1 VRPCSLLLSLLA
13 TALLLVAC
21 EHTKVEPITDLD
33 LKKVPADSVKV
44 FLGVP
49 EEELVELA
57 HVDSSPSFEKSVRSK
72 RAQIEEMRKR
82 AGRLG
87 ADAIIDVRLLVEE
100 REGLEPDPTT
110 PFTGTVR
117 QGESPK
123 YFLRG
128 RAIKFREAFDDA
140 EWEEI
145 QAGLLEE
152 EEDLQLDLISL
163 DPPRRDRAIDR
174 IPEVRTFPQ
183 PRPNPARRLP
193 PY

>member
-1 VRPCSLLLSLLA
+1 MRPSSLLLPLLA
-13 TALLLVAC
+13 IAALLVAC
-21 EHTKVEPITDLD
+21 EHTKVQPITDVD
-33 LKKVPADSVKV
+33 LKRVPADSVKV

-72 RAQIEEMRKR
+72 RAQIEEMRER
-82 AGRLG
+82 AAGLG
-87 ADAIIDVRLLVEE
+87 ADAEE

-117 QGESPK
+117 QGKTPK

-128 RAIKFREAFDDA
+128 RAIKFREAFNDA

-183 PRPNPARRLP
+183 PKANPARRLP